1 MGRSQR
7 RTTKLSTQVSPEVR
21 DAITQICLKQG
32 WVYGLSS
39 PLLSELMNRIAT
51 AETVQVGEK
60 SFLLIPLDKNI

>member
-1 MGRSQR
+1 
-7 RTTKLSTQVSPEVR
+7 VSPEVR
-21 DAITQICLKQG
+21 DAITRICLKQG

-39 PLLSELMNRIAT
+39 PLLSELMSRIAT